1 MSRRFILTV
10 VAIAAAAACGGMVVR
25 AIDGPVERFALDVRY
40 EVRGSHAPSSAVAVV
55 AIDDTSYRTAET
67 GPPMPRRKQAEVVS
81 RLTRAGAAVIAYN
94 LALTTRTEDDAGA
107 DEAVVA
113 ALRDA
118 PAAVVSVIDY
128 DRQGRPLDA
137 LAGSASF
144 TKTVRPGST
153 RRHFEDR
160 GGSWVRF
167 LPPLGAM
174 HGFATVAAGQYRGT
188 EPVSI
193 PSGAL
198 IDFAGPAGTY
208 DRIPFWRVLGLRDLA
223 SRVRGKVVVVADTS
237 TAGVRLQPVPM
248 GGVMA
253 PGELQANAIATAID
267 GFPLRQVSPLAGA
280 MTTVGL
286 ALLGALSLVAGRM
299 RRHERPLMSSSPATV
314 AVCGLVLIA
323 GWLVAAQ
330 VLFNG
335 GTVVEFVSGLVALA
349 GAVGLAA
356 LVAVIGQRR
365 ELRDLQSRVAHGDD
379 SLAGL
384 EVFGNYRLLQQL
396 TDPGGKPVGSM
407 GTVWK
412 ARHKQHGRIVA
423 LKCIDTR
430 FGDDAALRARFVEEA
445 RAAVRI
451 EDNHLVPVHTMRID
465 GDVMFIEMRLL
476 TGGTLA
482 SRLRAPVGDLVGI
495 AEILLR
501 VARALDAL
509 HEAGYVHADVK
520 PENVLFDE
528 ADLDHPYLADF
539 GLAVRIGSP
548 VTLWGRGIGTPEYS
562 APEQTAGL
570 PVDRRADV
578 YALAVMAFEALTGTR
593 PFSADDRSALADL
606 HRGAPR
612 PSAHGRN
619 PRLPI
624 ELDEVLQEALQPDPE
639 DRYAGAASEFAT
651 RLREMLRDAPP
662 APQSLGPDEP
672 TLLD

>member
-1 MSRRFILTV
+1 MSRRLFVTV
-10 VAIAAAAACGGMVVR
+10 VVVAAAAACAGLVVR
-25 AIDGPVERFALDVRY
+25 TIDGPVERFALDVRY
-40 EVRGSHAPSSAVAVV
+40 EVRGSQGPSSAVAIV
-55 AIDDTSYRTAET
+55 AIDDRSYRAAET
-67 GPPMPRRKQAEVVS
+67 GPPMPRRRQAEVVS
-81 RLTRAGAAVIAYN
+81 RLTRAGAAVVAYN

-107 DEAVVA
+107 DEAIVQ

-118 PAAVVSVIDY
+118 PAAVVSAPDY
-128 DRQGRPLDA
+128 DDEGRPLDA

-160 GGSWVRF
+160 DGTWVRF

-174 HGFATVAAGQYRGT
+174 HSFATVAAGQYRGT
-188 EPVSI
+188 GPSSI

-208 DRIPFWRVLGLRDLA
+208 DRIPFWQVLGLRDLA
-223 SRVRGKVVVVADTS
+223 SRVGGKVVVVADTS

-267 GFPLRQVSPLAGA
+267 GFPLRQVSPLAA
-280 MTTVGL
+280 VATTVGL
-286 ALLGALSLVAGRM
+286 ALLGALSLLAGRLYRPE
-299 RRHERPLMSSSPATV
+299 RRPMSPSLAAV
-314 AVCGLVLIA
+314 AVCGLVLVT

-335 GTVVEFVSGLVALA
+335 GTVVELVSGLVALIA
-349 GAVGLAA
+349 AVGLAA
-356 LVAVIGQRR
+356 LVAAIGLRR
-365 ELRDLQSRVAHGDD
+365 ELRDLQRRVAHGDD

-384 EVFGNYRLLQQL
+384 EVFGDYVTLHQM
-396 TDPGGKPVGSM
+396 TDQNGEPLGSM
-407 GTVWK
+407 GTVWV
-412 ARHKQHGRIVA
+412 ARHKQHGRTVA

-430 FGDDAALRARFVEEA
+430 FEDDPALRARFVEEA
-445 RAAVRI
+445 KAAMKI
-451 EDNHLVPVHTMRID
+451 EHNHLVPVHNVGID

-482 SRLRAPVGDLVGI
+482 SRLRVPVGDLADI

-509 HEAGYVHADVK
+509 HGAGYVHADVK
-520 PENVLFDE
+520 PENVLFDQ
-528 ADLDHPYLADF
+528 ADLNHPYLADF
-539 GLAVRIGSP
+539 GLAVRIGSS
-548 VTLWGRGIGTPEYS
+548 VTLWGGGIGTPAYS
-562 APEQTAGL
+562 APEQTAGR
-570 PVDRRADV
+570 PVDRKADV

-593 PFSADDRSALADL
+593 PFSAGDRDTLADL
-606 HRGAPR
+606 HRSAPR
-612 PSAHGRN
+612 PSASSRN

-624 ELDEVLQEALQPDPE
+624 EVDEVFRKGLKPDPE
-639 DRYAGAASEFAT
+639 GRYAVASEFAT
-651 RLREMLRDAPP
+651 RLREVLRNAPP
-662 APQSLGPDEP
+662 APASLGPDAP